1 MSYSVRE
8 VSALLGLRP
17 SQIRIYAEKG
27 FLAPGRGPEGELQF
41 GFHDLVL
48 LRTASEL
55 SAAKIPQRKV
65 LRALERLREQ
75 LPSGRSLTGV
85 RITADGDNVI
95 VRDGGAVW
103 IPESGQSLFD
113 FSVADLEAGTKTLT
127 APLVH
132 RAAAEEEDQESGA
145 EYWFELACE
154 LEMSSIESA
163 KDAYERAL
171 AVDPDHSD
179 AHVNLGRLLH
189 EEGATAAAE
198 QHYRAAV
205 EANPE
210 HDTAAFNL
218 AVALE
223 DLGRIDDALDA
234 YAKGHRPRPRQR
246 RRALQ
251 PGRHLRAARRQAGGT
266 AAFEGLPELDR
277 IVSAATFWSA
287 VAAATAF
294 VCSARRVAYE
304 SGSCGYRTPK
314 RSTRPGSAPVIFPS
328 RRTGLP
334 LTTTCV
340 IPSEKWCGSS

>member
-17 SQIRIYAEKG
+17 SQIRTYAEKG
-27 FLAPGRGPEGELQF
+27 FLAPARGPEGELQF
-41 GFHDLVL
+41 GFRDLVL

-113 FSVADLEAGTKTLT
+113 FSVAELEARTPLT
-127 APLVH
+127 HRVH
-132 RAAAEEEDQESGA
+132 KEDEEQEQESGA
-145 EYWFELACE
+145 EHWFELACE
-154 LEMSSIESA
+154 LELSSVESA

-171 AVDPDHSD
+171 AVDPHHSD

-218 AVALE
+218 GVALE
-223 DLGRIDDALDA
+223 DLGRIDEALAA
-234 YAKGHRPRPRQR
+234 YAKAIALDPDNADAHYNLAGIYEQR
-246 RRALQ
+246 GDKQAAL
-251 PGRHLRAARRQAGGT
+251 RHLKIYKA
-266 AAFEGLPELDR
+266 L
-277 IVSAATFWSA
+277 VS
-287 VAAATAF
+287 V
-294 VCSARRVAYE
+294 
-304 SGSCGYRTPK
+304 
-314 RSTRPGSAPVIFPS
+314 
-328 RRTGLP
+328 
-334 LTTTCV
+334 
-340 IPSEKWCGSS
+340 

>member
-17 SQIRIYAEKG
+17 SQIRTYAEKG
-27 FLAPGRGPEGELQF
+27 FLAPARGPEGELQF

-85 RITADGDNVI
+85 RITADGENVV

-113 FSVADLEAGTKTLT
+113 FSVADLEAGTVPPT

-132 RAAAEEEDQESGA
+132 RPAEQDSEA
-145 EYWFELACE
+145 EYWFEQACE
-154 LEMSSIESA
+154 LELSSAESA
-163 KDAYERAL
+163 IDAYERAL
-171 AVDPDHSD
+171 EADPHHAD

-189 EEGATAAAE
+189 EQGATAAAE

-218 AVALE
+218 GVALE
-223 DLGRIDDALDA
+223 DLGRIDDAMEA
-234 YAKGHRPRPRQR
+234 YAKAIALDPDNADAHYNLAGIYEQR
-246 RRALQ
+246 GDKQAALRHLKIYRALI
-251 PGRHLRAARRQAGGT
+251 A
-266 AAFEGLPELDR
+266 
-277 IVSAATFWSA
+277 S
-287 VAAATAF
+287 
-294 VCSARRVAYE
+294 
-304 SGSCGYRTPK
+304 
-314 RSTRPGSAPVIFPS
+314 
-328 RRTGLP
+328 
-334 LTTTCV
+334 
-340 IPSEKWCGSS
+340 